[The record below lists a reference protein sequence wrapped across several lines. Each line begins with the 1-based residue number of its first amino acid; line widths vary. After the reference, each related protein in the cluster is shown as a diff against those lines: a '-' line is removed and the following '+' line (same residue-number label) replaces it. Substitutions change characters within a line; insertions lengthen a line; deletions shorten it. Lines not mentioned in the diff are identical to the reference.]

1 MKNLAISI
9 GVLWIMSL
17 AGTGGAKAWS
27 CSGDAC
33 LDVLFKFDGC
43 YITEIKDRKR

>member
-17 AGTGGAKAWS
+17 AGTGGAKAWKS
-27 CSGDAC
+27 R
-33 LDVLFKFDGC
+33 
-43 YITEIKDRKR
+43 TEKDKR